1 MTEEAVVVAFFFDV
15 EDNVEPLYIA
25 QAEKKLII
33 MMITHALKAQFV

>member
-15 EDNVEPLYIA
+15 EDVEPLYIA

>member
-15 EDNVEPLYIA
+15 EEPLYIA

-33 MMITHALKAQFV
+33 MLITHALKAQFV